1 MAKNSSKAVYF
12 DGIAKMEK
20 NLEKLNSQIE
30 SLNQKRDLLTQE
42 IEQHE
47 KLLEEQK
54 ALLGKLLSGGGH
66 LDEKIV
72 ADLIIKQNSQ
82 AEVNQEAV

>member
-1 MAKNSSKAVYF
+1 MAKNSSKATSSKAVYF

-47 KLLEEQK
+47 KFLEEQK
-54 ALLGKLLSGGGH
+54 ALLGHCLENYYPAVGISMKKLLP
-66 LDEKIV
+66 I
-72 ADLIIKQNSQ
+72 
-82 AEVNQEAV
+82 